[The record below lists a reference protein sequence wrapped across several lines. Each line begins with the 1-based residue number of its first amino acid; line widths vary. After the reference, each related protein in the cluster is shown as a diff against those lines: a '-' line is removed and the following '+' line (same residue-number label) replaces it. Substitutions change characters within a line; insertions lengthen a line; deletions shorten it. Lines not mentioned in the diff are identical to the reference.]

1 MSAVS
6 YDLDRS
12 ALGHCLEAVAGLD
25 RVDREACA
33 WLQEKL
39 ADEAFNLVAVGQFK
53 RGKSSVINALLGHA
67 LLPVGV
73 IPLTSV
79 VTIIRYGVTATCTI
93 VFDSADPREVA
104 LERLADY
111 VTESGNPRNSKNVSQ
126 VLIRYPSPWLESGVR
141 LVDTPGIGSAYEH
154 NSDVTQHYLPQADAV
169 LFVTSAD
176 QPMSKA
182 ELDFLDSIRPYAG
195 KIFYLLNKVD
205 YLTPDEIDE
214 SLVFSRHVIE
224 TALGIVAP
232 IYPVSAR
239 VALGEKRSGAQ
250 QTRARSGFDAFEESL
265 RRFIR
270 RDKANVWTQSLAN
283 NMLRILYQAR
293 LSLDLELTA
302 LAAPLEQI
310 RENLNVFRAKKAEV
324 LQARADYQILLEANI
339 KGLLKDDIERDLENF
354 MQSEKDRIA
363 GFVDDWY
370 HEFQSL
376 PSRQLKDALELRI
389 FGEVRSAYDGWF
401 AGEEPKIAQSFDAVC
416 GRFWSDIQ
424 KTINDLLI
432 FSATLFNV
440 QFAASEAVGLAGS
453 KAGLNYKFWHEPVG
467 LETLTSSIVLAL
479 PKLIGDRI
487 VIARMRKLALDLV
500 DMQAGRIRYDIEE
513 RLKKNLREFCRQ
525 LLSRIEATVS
535 GIEMAVESGLALRHR
550 GEAAAADRRT
560 ALMRSMDS
568 TASVEMRIKQIIDRQ
583 PVETPA

>member
-6 YDLDRS
+6 YDLDRG
-12 ALGHCLEAVAGLD
+12 ALGHCLEEVAGLD
-25 RVDREACA
+25 CVDREACA
-33 WLQEKL
+33 WLQEKF
-39 ADEAFNLVAVGQFK
+39 AGEVFNLVAVGQFK

-93 VFDSADPREVA
+93 IFDSGDPREVG

-126 VLIRYPSPWLESGVR
+126 VLISYPSPWLESGVR

-182 ELDFLDSIRPYAG
+182 ELEFLESIRPYAG

-205 YLTPDEIDE
+205 YLTADEIGE
-214 SLVFSRHVIE
+214 SLTFSRQVIE

-250 QTRARSGFDAFEESL
+250 GASAQSGFGEFEESL
-265 RRFIR
+265 RGFIR
-270 RDKANVWTQSLAN
+270 QDKANVWMQSLAS
-283 NMLRILYQAR
+283 NMLRVLSQAR

-310 RENLNVFRAKKAEV
+310 REHLNVFRAKKAEV
-324 LQARADYQILLEANI
+324 LQARADYQVLLEANI

-354 MQSEKDRIA
+354 MHSERDRIA

-376 PSRQLKDALELRI
+376 PSRQLKRALEQRI

-401 AGEEPKIAQSFDAVC
+401 ASEEPKIAQSFDAVC
-416 GRFWSDIQ
+416 GRFWLDIQ
-424 KTINDLLI
+424 KTINDLLV

-440 QFAASEAVGLAGS
+440 RFEASEAVGLAAS
-453 KAGLNYKFWHEPVG
+453 QAEINYKFWHEPVG
-467 LETLTSSIVLAL
+467 LETLTSAMVLAL

-513 RLKKNLREFCRQ
+513 RLKANLREFCRQ
-525 LLSRIEATVS
+525 LLGRIEATVS
-535 GIEMAVESGLALRHR
+535 GIETAVESGLALRDR
-550 GEAAAADRRT
+550 GEAEMAGRRN
-560 ALMRSMDS
+560 ALMRSIESM
-568 TASVEMRIKQIIDRQ
+568 ASVEMRIKQIVARQ
-583 PVETPA
+583 RGEILA

>member
-1 MSAVS
+1 MGAVS
-6 YDLDRS
+6 YDLDRG
-12 ALGHCLEAVAGLD
+12 ALGHCLEEVAGLD

-79 VTIIRYGVTATCTI
+79 VTVIRYGVTATCTI
-93 VFDSADPREVA
+93 VFDNGDPREVG
-104 LERLADY
+104 LEMLADY
-111 VTESGNPRNSKNVSQ
+111 VTESGNPRNSKHVSQ

-154 NSDVTQHYLPQADAV
+154 NNDVTQHYLPQADAV

-182 ELDFLDSIRPYAG
+182 ELDFLESIRPYAG
-195 KIFYLLNKVD
+195 KIFYLLNKID
-205 YLTPDEIDE
+205 YLTPDEVGE
-214 SLVFSRHVIE
+214 SLTFSRHIIE
-224 TALGIVAP
+224 ATLGIVAL

-239 VALGEKRSGAQ
+239 VALGEKGSGVQ
-250 QTRARSGFDAFEESL
+250 EMSPRSGFGAFEESL

-270 RDKANVWTQSLAN
+270 QDKTNVWVQSLAG
-283 NMLRILYQAR
+283 NMLRILSQAR

-310 RENLNVFRAKKAEV
+310 REHLNIFRAKKAEV
-324 LQARADYQILLEANI
+324 LRARADYQVLLEANI
-339 KGLLKDDIERDLENF
+339 RGLLKDDIERDLENF
-354 MQSEKDRIA
+354 MRSEKERIA
-363 GFVDDWY
+363 AFVDDWY
-370 HEFQSL
+370 HEFESL
-376 PSRQLKDALELRI
+376 PSRQLKHALEQRI

-401 AGEEPKIAQSFDAVC
+401 ASEEPKIVQSFDAVC

-424 KTINDLLI
+424 KTINDLLA

-440 QFAASEAVGLAGS
+440 RFEGSEAVGMGGS
-453 KAGLNYKFWHEPVG
+453 RAALNYKFWHEPVG
-467 LETLTSSIVLAL
+467 LETLTSAIVLAL

-487 VIARMRKLALDLV
+487 VIGRMRKLALDLV

-513 RLKKNLREFCRQ
+513 RLKRNLREFCRQ
-525 LLSRIEATVS
+525 LLSRIEATIA
-535 GIEMAVESGLALRHR
+535 GIETAVESGLALRHH
-550 GEAAAADRRT
+550 GEAEAVGRRT
-560 ALMRSMDS
+560 DLMRSIDS
-568 TASVEMRIKQIIDRQ
+568 MASVEMRIKQIVDRQ
-583 PVETPA
+583 HGEILA